1 MADREKL
8 IELLENGKRCPEV
21 TDCDNCPYHDKDYWD
36 YCHEAPAT
44 ADMLIANGVTIQE
57 WIPVTERLP
66 QEGEHPWITCEVVQV
81 LLNDGAVTV
90 GYCNR
95 GQKLWYHLPLAHTF
109 FVGNSYEKTPVV
121 AWQPLAEHP
130 KGE

>member
-8 IELLENGKRCPEV
+8 IELLLSVPSTEVIFGKREGKRY
-21 TDCDNCPYHDKDYWD
+21 T
-36 YCHEAPAT
+36 T
-44 ADMLIANGVTIQE
+44 AWHIANHLIANGVTIQE

-66 QEGEHPWITCEVVQV
+66 QECEHPWITCEVVQV

-109 FVGNSYEKTPVV
+109 FVGSSYEKTPVV
-121 AWQPLAEHP
+121 AWQPLAEPP

>member
-1 MADREKL
+1 MDKHTVSEQAYKKGYEQ
-8 IELLENGKRCPEV
+8 GKQ
-21 TDCDNCPYHDKDYWD
+21 DAQK
-36 YCHEAPAT
+36 
-44 ADMLIANGVTIQE
+44 

-66 QEGEHPWITCEVVQV
+66 QEGEHKWITCEVVQV

-109 FVGNSYEKTPVV
+109 FVGSSYEKTPVV
-121 AWQPLAEHP
+121 AWQPLAEPP

>member
-1 MADREKL
+1 MDEHTSH
-8 IELLENGKRCPEV
+8 ELAYKKGYEDGKP
-21 TDCDNCPYHDKDYWD
+21 K
-36 YCHEAPAT
+36 
-44 ADMLIANGVTIQE
+44 

-66 QEGEHPWITCEVVQV
+66 QEGEHKWITCEVVQV

-109 FVGNSYEKTPVV
+109 FVGSSYEKTPVV
-121 AWQPLAEHP
+121 AWQPLAEPPTTCHMTSKQQSP

>member
-1 MADREKL
+1 MDEYTSHELAYQNGYAEGHEKGYKEGFL
-8 IELLENGKRCPEV
+8 RGFDAGKQ
-21 TDCDNCPYHDKDYWD
+21 DAMK
-36 YCHEAPAT
+36 
-44 ADMLIANGVTIQE
+44 

-66 QEGEHPWITCEVVQV
+66 QEGEHKWITCEVVQV

-109 FVGNSYEKTPVV
+109 FVGSSYEKTPVV
-121 AWQPLAEHP
+121 AWQPLAEPP